1 MSKVTLESQ
10 LFEIIKD
17 KEMAEN
23 IKLAKVDMLV
33 RLGVDVNAM
42 YGAKS
47 ALMFANDKKEQK
59 IAEFLKDNGA
69 KEVFDKDEARNLGK
83 KLGVKCH
90 NGDGCDIDEVKELI
104 DQGAEIDVVYEGGP
118 IFTSLI
124 WASGNGYTD
133 VVEYLIEKGANIN
146 QKMREDVTPLMWA
159 CVKKQIDIMEL
170 LIKKGADINVK
181 DEGGDTPLMH
191 ASNYGYM
198 NIVEMLV
205 EKGANVNEVTNGKR
219 TALMK
224 AVMNEHYEI
233 AEYLI
238 TNGAD
243 VNAKDRDGKTALMFA
258 EDEKMKKTIIS
269 AVKKRNEKN
278 VEKEIVR
285 GIER

>member
-1 MSKVTLESQ
+1 MSKITLESQ
-10 LFEIIKD
+10 LIEIIKN
-17 KEMAEN
+17 KEMADH
-23 IKLAKVDMLV
+23 IKHAKIDMLI
-33 RLGVDVNAM
+33 RLGVDVNVM
-42 YGAKS
+42 CGAKS
-47 ALMFANDKKEQK
+47 ALMFANDKSERK
-59 IAEFLKDNGA
+59 IAELLKDNGA
-69 KEVFDKDEARNLGK
+69 KEFLDEGEARNLGE
-83 KLGVKCH
+83 KLGAKCH
-90 NGDGCDIDEVKELI
+90 NGGGDIDEVKELI

-159 CVKKQIDIMEL
+159 CVKEQIDIMEL

-181 DEGGDTPLMH
+181 DEEGDTPLMH

-198 NIVEMLV
+198 DIVEMLV

-238 TNGAD
+238 ANGAH
-243 VNAKDRDGKTALMFA
+243 VNAKDSDGKTALMFA

-269 AVKKRNEKN
+269 GVKKRNEKMGEN
-278 VEKEIVR
+278 TVVQ
-285 GIER
+285 GFER

>member
-1 MSKVTLESQ
+1 MSENILEKQ
-10 LFEIIKD
+10 LIEILKD
-17 KEMAEN
+17 SEMAEH
-23 IKLAKVDMLV
+23 IKLAKVDMLI
-33 RLGVDVNAM
+33 RLGVNVNAM

-47 ALMFANDKKEQK
+47 ALMFANDKNEQK
-59 IAEFLKDNGA
+59 IAELLKDNGA
-69 KEVFDKDEARNLGK
+69 KEFLDEGEARNLGE

-90 NGDGCDIDEVKELI
+90 NGGGDIDEVKELI

-159 CVKKQIDIMEL
+159 CVKEQIDIMEL

-181 DEGGDTPLMH
+181 DEEGDTPLMH

-198 NIVEMLV
+198 DIVEMLV

-238 TNGAD
+238 ANGAH
-243 VNAKDRDGKTALMFA
+243 VNAKDSDGKTALMFA
-258 EDEKMKKTIIS
+258 EDEEMKKTIMN
-269 AVKKRNEKN
+269 AVKKRNEKMGEN
-278 VEKEIVR
+278 TVVQ
-285 GIER
+285 GFER